1 MATDTIKIQANV
13 ERKLAERVNNTIASL
28 GLDPATLINMVYHT
42 IDNTGKLPVQTE
54 LTAEQQSELSLHQ
67 ATENASMGLDSDLDE

>member
-1 MATDTIKIQANV
+1 MDTDTIKIQANV
-13 ERKLAERVNNTIASL
+13 EQNLAERVNNTIASF

-54 LTAEQQSELSLHQ
+54 LTAEQQNTLSLDR
-67 ATENASMGLDSDLDE
+67 ATENASMVQNNDQ